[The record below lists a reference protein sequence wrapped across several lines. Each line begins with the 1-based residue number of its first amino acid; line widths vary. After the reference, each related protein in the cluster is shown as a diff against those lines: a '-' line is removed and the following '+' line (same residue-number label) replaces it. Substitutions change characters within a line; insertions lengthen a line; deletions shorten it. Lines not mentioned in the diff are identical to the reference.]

1 MGLNWLNPIIGE
13 TLTICSKCK
22 KEKDF
27 DDFYDTSTANWCKL
41 CYKEWH
47 IKRYKAEA
55 EIETKKCKNCNN
67 FFTMKIRKKTDFCSR
82 ICKDLYR
89 REQNKLQ
96 RIASKQERICL
107 HCSNIITQERRS
119 DAMFCSQECN
129 YKAHALQRKLRNRA
143 NEEGKRGYLRTEIC
157 ERDGWICQICKEP
170 VERTAH
176 HPNPLAPSLDH
187 IIPVSKGG
195 SSDPSNL
202 QLTHLRCNLK
212 RGNRT
217 L

>member
-1 MGLNWLNPIIGE
+1 ME
-13 TLTICSKCK
+13 ICSKCK
-22 KEKDF
+22 KEKKSN
-27 DDFYDTSTANWCKL
+27 DFYDTSTANWCKL

-47 IKRYKAEA
+47 IERYKAEA
-55 EIETKKCKNCNN
+55 EIETKKCKNCSH
-67 FFTMKIRKKTDFCSR
+67 FFTMKIRKKTNFCSR
-82 ICKDLYR
+82 NCKDLHR
-89 REQNKLQ
+89 RKQDKLK
-96 RIASKQERICL
+96 RIASKQERTCL
-107 HCSNIITQERRS
+107 HCAKVITQERRS
-119 DAMFCSQECN
+119 DAMFCSNDCN
-129 YKAHALQRKLRNRA
+129 SKAHQLQRKLRNRA

-157 ERDGWICQICKEP
+157 KRDGWICQICKEP
-170 VERTAH
+170 VEKTAH

-212 RGNRT
+212 RGNKA